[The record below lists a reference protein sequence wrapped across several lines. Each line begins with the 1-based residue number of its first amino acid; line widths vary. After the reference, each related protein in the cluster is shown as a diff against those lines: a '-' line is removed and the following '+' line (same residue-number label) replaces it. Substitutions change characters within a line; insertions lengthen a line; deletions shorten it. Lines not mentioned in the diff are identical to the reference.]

1 MVTAVTTLGRNGLGG
16 WLIQRVT
23 GIILA
28 AYTIFIVAFI
38 LSNPELQYDQW
49 RDLFSQLWVRVF
61 SFVTLLSVAAHAWIG
76 LWSILTDY
84 VSDRLLGPKALVLRL
99 LALAIYAVVTV
110 AYLAWGIEILWG
122 VN

>member
-38 LSNPELQYDQW
+38 LSKPELQYDQW